1 MAVLREIKRIED
13 LFEKEILNFKEKL
26 KLNKTYKTREFDTR
40 IFENNFYTKTLKRNK
55 PDEKFIEIKEDT
67 ELEILGKGILNIL
80 IKKDSF
86 LELNFSQKFLGI
98 IRVII
103 EKNIKC
109 KILDTSSNKEIFK
122 LIQIYQKENSNLD
135 YGFINKESRFSFIK
149 SYLEYNSQF
158 ELKGAYYSNS
168 IENFISSQVNH
179 IGESSNSEII
189 VNGVAVNGA
198 RVLCDGL
205 VRIEKNAINS
215 SGHQKLNGLLLDDES
230 SILSEPVLEIENKDV
245 KCSHGASISQIKDE
259 IIFYMNSR
267 GIKKEDAIDLI
278 VNSYIE
284 QVKMF
289 LNLKQELISN

>member
-1 MAVLREIKRIED
+1 MAVLREIKRIEE
-13 LFEKEILNFKEKL
+13 LFEKETSDFKENL
-26 KLNKTYKTREFDTR
+26 KLNQTYKTQKFNTKF
-40 IFENNFYTKTLKRNK
+40 FEHNFYTKTLKKNK
-55 PDEKFIEIKEDT
+55 PDEKSIQITEDT
-67 ELEILGKGILNIL
+67 ELEISGKGILNIL
-80 IKKDSF
+80 IKKDLF
-86 LELNFSQKFLGI
+86 LELNFLQKFLGI

-122 LIQIYQKENSNLD
+122 FVQIYQKENSSLD

-149 SYLEYNSQF
+149 SYLDYNSSF
-158 ELKGAYYSNS
+158 ELKGAYNADA
-168 IENFISSQVNH
+168 IENFICSQVNH
-179 IGESSNSEII
+179 IGENSSSEII

-215 SGHQKLNGLLLDDES
+215 LGHQKLNGLLLDDES
-230 SILSEPVLEIENKDV
+230 SILSEPILEIENKDV

-259 IIFYMNSR
+259 IMFYINSR
-267 GIKKEDAIDLI
+267 GIRREDAINLVVD
-278 VNSYIE
+278 SYFE
-284 QVKMF
+284 QVKTF